1 MIMQAIG
8 LFSLL
13 FLKQDCATRWD
24 SKQKIAERILE
35 QAPAVKRVLTNDR
48 SRGPLPNLKWQVE
61 AVLEAVNKGL
71 KPLSDLMDILSGENY
86 VTVSS
91 LLPKL
96 HLLKDTVLKEEDD
109 DVRMTSVIKS
119 GVLEALDN
127 RVLK

>member
-1 MIMQAIG
+1 M
-8 LFSLL
+8 
-13 FLKQDCATRWD
+13 
-24 SKQKIAERILE
+24 
-35 QAPAVKRVLTNDR
+35 
-48 SRGPLPNLKWQVE
+48 
-61 AVLEAVNKGL
+61 NKGL